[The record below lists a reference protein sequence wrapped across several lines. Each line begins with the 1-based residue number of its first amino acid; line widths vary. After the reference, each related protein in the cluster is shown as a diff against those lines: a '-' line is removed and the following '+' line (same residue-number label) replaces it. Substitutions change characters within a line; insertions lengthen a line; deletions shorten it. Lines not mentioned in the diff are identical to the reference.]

1 MAVHSLYGITEE
13 QVYREEQENECDLRS
28 LLTIHDAILLALKC
42 MSVKPKVKSTLK
54 IRIQKSSAL
63 GLTSD

>member
-13 QVYREEQENECDLRS
+13 QVYREEQEDECDLRS

-42 MSVKPKVKSTLK
+42 MSVRSKVKSTLK
-54 IRIQKSSAL
+54 IRIPEIISLRSYK
-63 GLTSD
+63 